1 MELDER
7 QKRIR
12 ELAQISQKRNIYTF
26 TDFLPPSYLIQVA
39 QLCDGTKWEEWG
51 GSDFCERKMVK
62 FGSEIG
68 YDADYPLCIIKVT
81 SSSSAFVSPFTHRD
95 LLGSLLALGID
106 RGKVGDVFACEH
118 EGYIVIHEDLKNF
131 VLQSLNRVGRSSVKL
146 RECNEIPDT
155 YAPKFDESVIIVSSL
170 RSDVVISRAYN
181 LSRED
186 ALELF
191 LAGSVS
197 INGRCK
203 ERNAD
208 LIKDGDVIAVR
219 GKGKFVFE
227 KIVGTTQKDKIRVLI
242 KKYK

>member
-68 YDADYPLCIIKVT
+68 YEADFPLCIIKVS

-106 RGKVGDVFACEH
+106 RSKVGDVFAREH
-118 EGYIVIHEDLKNF
+118 EGYIVIHEDLKSF
-131 VLQSLNRVGRSSVKL
+131 VLQNLTRVGKCSVKL
-146 RECNEIPDT
+146 SECTKIPDT
-155 YAPKFDESVIIVSSL
+155 YAPKLEESVIIVSSL

-181 LSRED
+181 LSRDD
-186 ALELF
+186 ALSLF
-191 LAGSVS
+191 LAGFVS
-197 INGRCK
+197 INGRVK
-203 ERNAD
+203 EKNAD
-208 LIKDGDVIAVR
+208 TLKDGDVVAVR
-219 GKGKFVFE
+219 GKGKFIFE
-227 KIVGTTQKDKIRVLI
+227 KVVGTTQKDKMRVLI